1 MVSFNHF
8 MSYVHLNLIILY
20 INLIHLYDIPILCIF
35 HPLTQILYAHLTKK
49 AESLISTNLVP

>member
-20 INLIHLYDIPILCIF
+20 INLDIPILCIF
-35 HPLTQILYAHLTKK
+35 HPMTQILYAHLTKK
-49 AESLISTNLVP
+49 AESLIITNLVP